1 MSDGKRMAIAIG
13 LSAVILFLYMFYQSR
28 FIRPN
33 TDSQNAENN
42 TNIALNR
49 TNDNEENIN
58 ITLNTSSMQ
67 KIDYNETNI
76 LNNKNNEIQ
85 ILENEYVIA
94 KLRNGALYSYELKNY
109 YKQDIPKNATNEIV
123 DMVGQVYNEIYPFT
137 LTFQNLSNSIAVPE
151 NLNYNIIE
159 TNNETI
165 INYIA
170 EAVIEN
176 IPVRIKKSFAFGENP
191 YQLKNSV
198 TIENI
203 GDKNLSM
210 YYSYFLG
217 TGIGPYRTD
226 RNSVREDS
234 TRAQYLI
241 RGNGKSRILLTG
253 DIAKENIISR
263 LFGSRGSK
271 TNAMRYNIYEGEDK
285 WVALNNRYFAIISS
299 PPQPN
304 TTFET
309 MTFSRPATNEYRND
323 FHLANL
329 LTKHNINA
337 GSSITDNYSIYMG
350 PKVRGL
356 FAKYYLEESYESI
369 FQESFLGLNLRPL
382 TYILDIMLNGLYNI
396 TKNYAWA
403 IILFTLLFK
412 IITYPLNHASY
423 KSMRRMQ
430 LVNPKIERIREQYKD
445 NPEKLNAEI
454 MAIYKKEKINP
465 LGGCLPMLLPFPL
478 LIAFFYLM
486 QSMVELRNTPF
497 LWITDLSS
505 PDKLFV
511 FPAGVPIL
519 GGLNFNLFPIL
530 MAITSYL
537 SMKLQPSSS
546 AGTSGSAATQMKMMS
561 TIFPLMMLVLFYNF
575 ASGLALYWTAQNVF
589 GVAQQF
595 ITAKWLNKNE
605 DNNIEEEN
613 KLGKTKKKDK
623 NLKNININK
632 KANNKKRK

>member
-13 LSAVILFLYMFYQSR
+13 LSAIILFIYMFYQSR
-28 FIRPN
+28 FMRPTN
-33 TDSQNAENN
+33 SQNADTNN
-42 TNIALNR
+42 TLTLNE
-49 TNDNEENIN
+49 TNNNENEENIN

-67 KIDYNETNI
+67 KIDYSDTND
-76 LNNKNNEIQ
+76 LNNEIQ
-85 ILENEYVIA
+85 ILENEYVVA

-109 YKQDIPKNATNEIV
+109 YKQDTPKNATNEIV
-123 DMVGQVYNEIYPFT
+123 DMVGQVYNGIYPFT

-165 INYIA
+165 NYIA
-170 EAVIEN
+170 DAVIEN
-176 IPVRIKKSFAFGENP
+176 VPIRIKKSFAFGEDP

-253 DIAKENIISR
+253 DITKENIISR
-263 LFGSRGSK
+263 IFGSRGSK

-299 PPQPN
+299 PPQSN
-304 TTFET
+304 ATFET

-329 LTKHNINA
+329 LSKHNIKS
-337 GSSITDNYSIYMG
+337 GDSITDNYSIYMG

-511 FPAGVPIL
+511 FPAGIPIL

-546 AGTSGSAATQMKMMS
+546 AGASGSAATQMKMMS

-595 ITAKWLNKNE
+595 ITAKLLNKNE

-613 KLGKTKKKDK
+613 KSGKTKNKQRI
-623 NLKNININK
+623 LKNNRN
-632 KANNKKRK
+632 ANNKKRK

>member
-13 LSAVILFLYMFYQSR
+13 LSAIILFIYMFYQSR
-28 FIRPN
+28 SIRQ
-33 TDSQNAENN
+33 TSQNISAN
-42 TNIALNR
+42 TNIALNQ
-49 TNDNEENIN
+49 TNDNEKNIN

-67 KIDYNETNI
+67 KIDYNETAE
-76 LNNKNNEIQ
+76 LNNEIQ

-123 DMVGQVYNEIYPFT
+123 DMVGQIYNEIYPFT

-151 NLNYNIIE
+151 NLNYNAIE
-159 TNNETI
+159 TNNET

-203 GDKNLSM
+203 GDKNLSI

-226 RNSVREDS
+226 KNSVREDA
-234 TRAQYLI
+234 TKAQYLI
-241 RGNGKSRILLTG
+241 KGNGKSKILLTG
-253 DIAKENIISR
+253 DIVKENIISR

-285 WVALNNRYFAIISS
+285 WVALNNRYFAVISS
-299 PPQPN
+299 PPQSN

-309 MTFSRPATNEYRND
+309 MTFSRPTTNEYRND

-412 IITYPLNHASY
+412 IVTYPLNHASY

-511 FPAGVPIL
+511 FPVGVPIL

-530 MAITSYL
+530 MEITSYL
-537 SMKLQPSSS
+537 SMKIQPSSS

-595 ITAKWLNKNE
+595 ITAKLLNKNK
-605 DNNIEEEN
+605 DNIEEES
-613 KLGKTKKKDK
+613 KSGKIKKKDK
-623 NLKNININK
+623 NLKNINK
-632 KANNKKRK
+632 KANN

>member
-13 LSAVILFLYMFYQSR
+13 LSAIILFIYMFYQSR
-28 FIRPN
+28 SIRQ
-33 TDSQNAENN
+33 TSQNISAN
-42 TNIALNR
+42 TNIALNQ
-49 TNDNEENIN
+49 TNDNEKNIN

-67 KIDYNETNI
+67 KIDYNETTE
-76 LNNKNNEIQ
+76 LNNEIQ

-151 NLNYNIIE
+151 NLNYNAIE
-159 TNNETI
+159 TNNET

-176 IPVRIKKSFAFGENP
+176 IPVRIKKSFAFDENP

-203 GDKNLSM
+203 GDKNLSI

-226 RNSVREDS
+226 KNSVREDA
-234 TRAQYLI
+234 TKAQYLI
-241 RGNGKSRILLTG
+241 KGNGKSKILLTG
-253 DIAKENIISR
+253 DIVKENIISR
-263 LFGSRGSK
+263 LFDSRGFK

-285 WVALNNRYFAIISS
+285 WVALNNRYFAVISS
-299 PPQPN
+299 PPQSN

-309 MTFSRPATNEYRND
+309 MTFSRPTTNEYRND

-412 IITYPLNHASY
+412 IVTYPLNHASY

-511 FPAGVPIL
+511 FPVGVPIL

-537 SMKLQPSSS
+537 SMKIQPSSS
-546 AGTSGSAATQMKMMS
+546 AGTSGSAATQMKMMT
-561 TIFPLMMLVLFYNF
+561 TIFPLMMLLLFYNF
-575 ASGLALYWTAQNVF
+575 ASGLALYWTAQNIF
-589 GVAQQF
+589 AVAQQF
-595 ITAKWLNKNE
+595 ITAKLLNKNE
-605 DNNIEEEN
+605 NNIIEGEKE
-613 KLGKTKKKDK
+613 KKSSKTK
-623 NLKNININK
+623 NK
-632 KANNKKRK
+632 KKIKK

>member
-13 LSAVILFLYMFYQSR
+13 LSAIILFIYMFYQSR
-28 FIRPN
+28 FMRPTN
-33 TDSQNAENN
+33 SQNADTNN
-42 TNIALNR
+42 TLTLNE
-49 TNDNEENIN
+49 TNNNENEENIN

-67 KIDYNETNI
+67 KIDYSDTND
-76 LNNKNNEIQ
+76 LNNEIQ
-85 ILENEYVIA
+85 ILENEYVVA

-109 YKQDIPKNATNEIV
+109 YKQDTPKNATNEIV
-123 DMVGQVYNEIYPFT
+123 DMVGQVYNGIYPFT

-151 NLNYNIIE
+151 NLNYNTIE

-165 INYIA
+165 NYIA
-170 EAVIEN
+170 DAVIEN
-176 IPVRIKKSFAFGENP
+176 VPIRIKKSFAFGEDP

-253 DIAKENIISR
+253 DITKENIISR
-263 LFGSRGSK
+263 IFGSRGSK

-299 PPQPN
+299 PPQSN
-304 TTFET
+304 ATFET

-329 LTKHNINA
+329 LSKHNINA

-511 FPAGVPIL
+511 FPAGIPIL

-595 ITAKWLNKNE
+595 ITAKLLNKNE
-605 DNNIEEEN
+605 DNNIIEEEN
-613 KLGKTKKKDK
+613 KSGKAKNKQR
-623 NLKNININK
+623 NLKNNRN
-632 KANNKKRK
+632 ANNKKRK

>member
-13 LSAVILFLYMFYQSR
+13 LSAIILFIYMFYQSR
-28 FIRPN
+28 FMRPTN
-33 TDSQNAENN
+33 SQNADTNN
-42 TNIALNR
+42 TLTLNE
-49 TNDNEENIN
+49 TNNNENEENIN

-67 KIDYNETNI
+67 KIDYSDTND
-76 LNNKNNEIQ
+76 LNNEIQ

-109 YKQDIPKNATNEIV
+109 YKQDTPKNATNEIV
-123 DMVGQVYNEIYPFT
+123 DMVGQVYNGIYPFT
-137 LTFQNLSNSIAVPE
+137 LTFQNLSNSIAAPE

-165 INYIA
+165 NYIA
-170 EAVIEN
+170 DAVIEN
-176 IPVRIKKSFAFGENP
+176 IPIRIKKSFAFGEDP

-253 DIAKENIISR
+253 DITKENIISR
-263 LFGSRGSK
+263 IFGSRGSK

-299 PPQPN
+299 PPQSN
-304 TTFET
+304 ATFET

-329 LTKHNINA
+329 LSKHNINA

-511 FPAGVPIL
+511 FPAGIPIL

-546 AGTSGSAATQMKMMS
+546 AGASGSAATQMKMMS

-595 ITAKWLNKNE
+595 ITAKLLNKNE
-605 DNNIEEEN
+605 DNNIIEEEN
-613 KLGKTKKKDK
+613 KSGKAKNKQR
-623 NLKNININK
+623 NLKNNRN
-632 KANNKKRK
+632 ANNKKRK

>member
-13 LSAVILFLYMFYQSR
+13 LSAIILFIYMFYQSR
-28 FIRPN
+28 SIRQ
-33 TDSQNAENN
+33 TSQNISAN
-42 TNIALNR
+42 TNIALNQ
-49 TNDNEENIN
+49 TNDNEKNIN

-67 KIDYNETNI
+67 KIDYNETTE
-76 LNNKNNEIQ
+76 LNNEIQ

-151 NLNYNIIE
+151 NLNYNAIE
-159 TNNETI
+159 TNNET

-176 IPVRIKKSFAFGENP
+176 IPVRIKKSFAFDENP

-203 GDKNLSM
+203 GDKNLSI

-226 RNSVREDS
+226 KNSVREDA
-234 TRAQYLI
+234 TKAQYLI
-241 RGNGKSRILLTG
+241 KGNGKSKILLTG
-253 DIAKENIISR
+253 DIVKENIISR
-263 LFGSRGSK
+263 LFGSRGFK

-285 WVALNNRYFAIISS
+285 WVALNNRYFAVISS
-299 PPQPN
+299 PPQSN

-309 MTFSRPATNEYRND
+309 MTFSRPTTNEYRND

-350 PKVRGL
+350 PKVRCL

-412 IITYPLNHASY
+412 IVTYPLNHASY

-511 FPAGVPIL
+511 FPVGVPIL

-537 SMKLQPSSS
+537 SMKIQPSSS

-561 TIFPLMMLVLFYNF
+561 TIFPLMMLLLFYNF
-575 ASGLALYWTAQNVF
+575 ASGLALYWTAQNIF
-589 GVAQQF
+589 AVAQQF
-595 ITAKWLNKNE
+595 ITAKLLNKNE
-605 DNNIEEEN
+605 NNIIEGEKE
-613 KLGKTKKKDK
+613 KKSSKTK
-623 NLKNININK
+623 NK
-632 KANNKKRK
+632 KKIKK

>member
-13 LSAVILFLYMFYQSR
+13 LSAIILFIYMFYQSR
-28 FIRPN
+28 FMRPTN
-33 TDSQNAENN
+33 SQNADTNN
-42 TNIALNR
+42 ASTLNETNN
-49 TNDNEENIN
+49 NENEENIN

-67 KIDYNETNI
+67 KIDYSDTND
-76 LNNKNNEIQ
+76 LNNEIQ
-85 ILENEYVIA
+85 ILENEYVVA

-109 YKQDIPKNATNEIV
+109 YKQDTPKNATNEIV
-123 DMVGQVYNEIYPFT
+123 DMVGQVYNGIYPFT

-165 INYIA
+165 NYIA
-170 EAVIEN
+170 DAVIEN
-176 IPVRIKKSFAFGENP
+176 VPVRIKKSFAFGEDP

-253 DIAKENIISR
+253 DITKENIISR
-263 LFGSRGSK
+263 IFGSRGSK

-299 PPQPN
+299 PPQSN
-304 TTFET
+304 ATFET

-329 LTKHNINA
+329 LSKHNIKS
-337 GSSITDNYSIYMG
+337 GDSITDNYSIYMG

-511 FPAGVPIL
+511 FPSGIPIL

-546 AGTSGSAATQMKMMS
+546 AGTSGSAAIQMKMMS

-595 ITAKWLNKNE
+595 ITAKLLNKNE

-613 KLGKTKKKDK
+613 KSGKTKNKQRI
-623 NLKNININK
+623 LKNNRN
-632 KANNKKRK
+632 ANNKKRK

>member
-13 LSAVILFLYMFYQSR
+13 LSAIILFIYMFYQSR
-28 FIRPN
+28 FMRPTN
-33 TDSQNAENN
+33 SQNADTNN
-42 TNIALNR
+42 TLTLNE
-49 TNDNEENIN
+49 TNNNENEENIN

-67 KIDYNETNI
+67 KIDYSDTND
-76 LNNKNNEIQ
+76 LNNEIQ
-85 ILENEYVIA
+85 ILENEYVVA
-94 KLRNGALYSYELKNY
+94 KLRNGSLYSYELKNY
-109 YKQDIPKNATNEIV
+109 YKQDTPKNATNEIV
-123 DMVGQVYNEIYPFT
+123 DMVGQVYNGIYPFT

-151 NLNYNIIE
+151 NLNYNTIE

-165 INYIA
+165 NYIA
-170 EAVIEN
+170 DAVIEN
-176 IPVRIKKSFAFGENP
+176 VPIRIKKSFAFGEDP

-253 DIAKENIISR
+253 DITKENIISR
-263 LFGSRGSK
+263 IFGSRGSK

-299 PPQPN
+299 PPQSN
-304 TTFET
+304 ATFET

-329 LTKHNINA
+329 LSKHNINA

-511 FPAGVPIL
+511 FPAGIPIL

-595 ITAKWLNKNE
+595 ITAKLLNKNE

-613 KLGKTKKKDK
+613 KSGKTKNKQRI
-623 NLKNININK
+623 LKNNRN
-632 KANNKKRK
+632 ANNKKRK

>member
-94 KLRNGALYSYELKNY
+94 KLRNGVLYSYELKNY

-159 TNNETI
+159 TNNET

-299 PPQPN
+299 PPQSEA
-304 TTFET
+304 TFET

-511 FPAGVPIL
+511 FPSGVPIL

-613 KLGKTKKKDK
+613 KSGKTKKKDK

>member
-13 LSAVILFLYMFYQSR
+13 LSAIILFIYMFYQSR
-28 FIRPN
+28 FMRPTN
-33 TDSQNAENN
+33 SQNADTNN
-42 TNIALNR
+42 ALTLNETNN
-49 TNDNEENIN
+49 NENEENIN

-67 KIDYNETNI
+67 KIDYSDTND
-76 LNNKNNEIQ
+76 LNNEIQ
-85 ILENEYVIA
+85 ILENEYVVA

-109 YKQDIPKNATNEIV
+109 YKQDTPKNATNEIV
-123 DMVGQVYNEIYPFT
+123 DMVGQVYNGIYPFT

-165 INYIA
+165 NYIA
-170 EAVIEN
+170 DAVIEN
-176 IPVRIKKSFAFGENP
+176 VPIRIKKSFAFGEDP

-253 DIAKENIISR
+253 DITKENIISR
-263 LFGSRGSK
+263 IFGSRGSK

-299 PPQPN
+299 PPQSN
-304 TTFET
+304 ATFET

-329 LTKHNINA
+329 LSKHNINA

-511 FPAGVPIL
+511 FPAGIPIL

-595 ITAKWLNKNE
+595 ITAKLLNKNE
-605 DNNIEEEN
+605 DNNIIEEEN
-613 KLGKTKKKDK
+613 KSGKAKNKQR
-623 NLKNININK
+623 NLKNNRN
-632 KANNKKRK
+632 ANNKKRK

>member
-13 LSAVILFLYMFYQSR
+13 LSAIILFIYMFYQSR
-28 FIRPN
+28 SIRQ
-33 TDSQNAENN
+33 TSQNISAN
-42 TNIALNR
+42 TNIALNQ
-49 TNDNEENIN
+49 TNDNEKNIN

-67 KIDYNETNI
+67 KIDYNETAE
-76 LNNKNNEIQ
+76 LNNEIQ

-123 DMVGQVYNEIYPFT
+123 DMVGQIYNEIYPFT

-151 NLNYNIIE
+151 NLNYNAIE
-159 TNNETI
+159 TNNET

-203 GDKNLSM
+203 GDKNLSI

-226 RNSVREDS
+226 KNSVREDA
-234 TRAQYLI
+234 TKAQYLI
-241 RGNGKSRILLTG
+241 KGNGKSKILLTG
-253 DIAKENIISR
+253 DIVKENIISR

-285 WVALNNRYFAIISS
+285 WVALNNRYFAVISS
-299 PPQPN
+299 PPQSN

-309 MTFSRPATNEYRND
+309 MTFSRPTTNEYRND

-382 TYILDIMLNGLYNI
+382 TYILDIMLNRLYNI

-412 IITYPLNHASY
+412 IVTYPLNHASY

-511 FPAGVPIL
+511 FPVGVPIL

-537 SMKLQPSSS
+537 SMKIQPSSS

-595 ITAKWLNKNE
+595 ITAKLLNKNK
-605 DNNIEEEN
+605 DNIEEES
-613 KLGKTKKKDK
+613 KSGKIKKKDK
-623 NLKNININK
+623 NLKNINK
-632 KANNKKRK
+632 KANN

>member
-28 FIRPN
+28 FMIPA
-33 TDSQNAENN
+33 TENVDN
-42 TNIALNR
+42 DTNIALNQ
-49 TNDNEENIN
+49 TNGSKENIEEN
-58 ITLNTSSMQ
+58 ITLNTSGMQ
-67 KIDYNETNI
+67 KIDYNATND
-76 LNNKNNEIQ
+76 LSSEIQ

-94 KLRNGALYSYELKNY
+94 KLKNGALYSYELKNY
-109 YKQDIPKNATNEIV
+109 YKQDIPKDITNEIV
-123 DMVGQVYNEIYPFT
+123 DMVGQVYNDIYPFT
-137 LTFQNLSNSIAVPE
+137 LTFQNLSNSIAVSE

-159 TNNETI
+159 SDRETI
-165 INYIA
+165 NFIA
-170 EAVIEN
+170 EATIEN
-176 IPVRIKKSFAFGENP
+176 VPIRIKKSFAFGEDP

-203 GDKNLSM
+203 GDRNLSM

-253 DIAKENIISR
+253 DIVKENILSR
-263 LFGSRGSK
+263 LFGSRGAK
-271 TNAMRYNIYEGEDK
+271 TNSMKYNIYEGEDK

-299 PPQPN
+299 PPQSN
-304 TTFET
+304 TVFET

-329 LTKHNINA
+329 VSKHNINA

-350 PKVRGL
+350 PKMRGL

-382 TYILDIMLNGLYNI
+382 TYILDVMLNGLYNI

-511 FPAGVPIL
+511 FPVGVPIL

-537 SMKLQPSSS
+537 SMKIQPSSS
-546 AGTSGSAATQMKMMS
+546 AGTSGSAAVQMKMMT
-561 TIFPLMMLVLFYNF
+561 TIFPLMMLLLFYNF

-595 ITAKWLNKNE
+595 ITARLLNKNE
-605 DNNIEEEN
+605 NNNVVIEEEKKSGKMKKIQKNMSKKNTN
-613 KLGKTKKKDK
+613 KQ
-623 NLKNININK
+623 
-632 KANNKKRK
+632 KRK

>member
-94 KLRNGALYSYELKNY
+94 KLRNGVLYSYELKNY

-159 TNNETI
+159 TDNET

-304 TTFET
+304 AVFET

-613 KLGKTKKKDK
+613 KSGKTKKKDK

>member
-13 LSAVILFLYMFYQSR
+13 LSAIILFIYMFYQSR
-28 FIRPN
+28 FMRPTN
-33 TDSQNAENN
+33 SQNADTNN
-42 TNIALNR
+42 ALTLNETNN
-49 TNDNEENIN
+49 NENEENIN

-67 KIDYNETNI
+67 KIDYSDTND
-76 LNNKNNEIQ
+76 LNNEIQ
-85 ILENEYVIA
+85 ILENEYVVA

-109 YKQDIPKNATNEIV
+109 YKQDTPKNATNEIV
-123 DMVGQVYNEIYPFT
+123 DMVGQVYNGIYPFT

-151 NLNYNIIE
+151 NLNYNTIE

-165 INYIA
+165 NYIA
-170 EAVIEN
+170 DAVIEN
-176 IPVRIKKSFAFGENP
+176 VPIRIKKSFAFGEDP

-253 DIAKENIISR
+253 DITKENIISR
-263 LFGSRGSK
+263 IFGSRGSK

-299 PPQPN
+299 PPQSN
-304 TTFET
+304 ATFET

-329 LTKHNINA
+329 LSKHNINA

-511 FPAGVPIL
+511 FPAGIPIL

-595 ITAKWLNKNE
+595 ITAKLLNKNE
-605 DNNIEEEN
+605 DNNIIEEEN
-613 KLGKTKKKDK
+613 KSGKAKNKQR
-623 NLKNININK
+623 NLKNNRN
-632 KANNKKRK
+632 ANNKKRK

>member
-13 LSAVILFLYMFYQSR
+13 LSAIILFIYMFYQSR
-28 FIRPN
+28 FMRPTN
-33 TDSQNAENN
+33 SQNADTNN
-42 TNIALNR
+42 TLTLNE
-49 TNDNEENIN
+49 TNNNENEENIN

-67 KIDYNETNI
+67 KIDYSDTND
-76 LNNKNNEIQ
+76 LNNEIQ
-85 ILENEYVIA
+85 ILENEYVVA

-109 YKQDIPKNATNEIV
+109 YKQDTPKNATNEIV
-123 DMVGQVYNEIYPFT
+123 DMVGQVYNGIYPFT

-151 NLNYNIIE
+151 NLNYNTIE

-165 INYIA
+165 NYIA
-170 EAVIEN
+170 DAVIEN
-176 IPVRIKKSFAFGENP
+176 VPIRIKKSFAFGEDP

-253 DIAKENIISR
+253 DITKENIISR
-263 LFGSRGSK
+263 IFGSRGSK

-299 PPQPN
+299 PPQSN
-304 TTFET
+304 ATFET

-329 LTKHNINA
+329 LSKHNIKS
-337 GSSITDNYSIYMG
+337 GDSITDNYSIYMG

-511 FPAGVPIL
+511 FPSGIPIL

-546 AGTSGSAATQMKMMS
+546 AGASGSAATQMKMMS

-595 ITAKWLNKNE
+595 ITAKLLNKNE

-613 KLGKTKKKDK
+613 KSGKTKNKQK
-623 NLKNININK
+623 NLKNNRN
-632 KANNKKRK
+632 ANNKKRK

>member
-13 LSAVILFLYMFYQSR
+13 LSAIILFIYMFYQSR
-28 FIRPN
+28 SIRQ
-33 TDSQNAENN
+33 TSQNISAN
-42 TNIALNR
+42 TNIALNQ
-49 TNDNEENIN
+49 TNDNEKNIN

-67 KIDYNETNI
+67 KIDYNETTE
-76 LNNKNNEIQ
+76 LNNEIQ

-151 NLNYNIIE
+151 NLNYNAIE
-159 TNNETI
+159 TNNET

-176 IPVRIKKSFAFGENP
+176 IPVRIKKSFAFDENP

-203 GDKNLSM
+203 GDKNLSI

-226 RNSVREDS
+226 KNSVREDA
-234 TRAQYLI
+234 TKAQYLI
-241 RGNGKSRILLTG
+241 KGNGKSKILLTG
-253 DIAKENIISR
+253 DIVKENIISR
-263 LFGSRGSK
+263 LFGSRGFK

-285 WVALNNRYFAIISS
+285 WVALNNRYFAVISS
-299 PPQPN
+299 PPQSN

-309 MTFSRPATNEYRND
+309 MTFSRPTTNEYRND

-412 IITYPLNHASY
+412 IVTYPLNHASY

-511 FPAGVPIL
+511 FPVGVPIL

-537 SMKLQPSSS
+537 SMKIQPSSS
-546 AGTSGSAATQMKMMS
+546 AGTSGSAATQMKMMT
-561 TIFPLMMLVLFYNF
+561 TIFPLMMLLLFYNF
-575 ASGLALYWTAQNVF
+575 ASGLALYWTAQNIF
-589 GVAQQF
+589 AVAQQF
-595 ITAKWLNKNE
+595 ITAKLLNKNE
-605 DNNIEEEN
+605 NNIIEGEKE
-613 KLGKTKKKDK
+613 KKSSKTK
-623 NLKNININK
+623 NK
-632 KANNKKRK
+632 KKIKK

>member
-13 LSAVILFLYMFYQSR
+13 LSAIILFIYMFYQSR
-28 FIRPN
+28 FMRPTN
-33 TDSQNAENN
+33 SQNADTNN
-42 TNIALNR
+42 ALTLNETNN
-49 TNDNEENIN
+49 NENEENIN

-67 KIDYNETNI
+67 KIDYSDTND
-76 LNNKNNEIQ
+76 LNNEIQ
-85 ILENEYVIA
+85 ILENEYVVA

-109 YKQDIPKNATNEIV
+109 YKQDTPKNATNEIV
-123 DMVGQVYNEIYPFT
+123 DMVGQVYNGIYPFT

-165 INYIA
+165 NYIA
-170 EAVIEN
+170 DAVIEN
-176 IPVRIKKSFAFGENP
+176 VPIRIKKSFAFGEDP

-253 DIAKENIISR
+253 DITKENIISR
-263 LFGSRGSK
+263 IFGSRGSK

-299 PPQPN
+299 PPQSN
-304 TTFET
+304 ATFET

-329 LTKHNINA
+329 LSKHNIKS
-337 GSSITDNYSIYMG
+337 GDSITDNYSIYMG

-511 FPAGVPIL
+511 FPAGIPIL

-595 ITAKWLNKNE
+595 ITAKLLNKNE
-605 DNNIEEEN
+605 DNNIIEEEN
-613 KLGKTKKKDK
+613 KSGKAKNKQR
-623 NLKNININK
+623 NLKNNRN
-632 KANNKKRK
+632 ANNKKRK

>member
-13 LSAVILFLYMFYQSR
+13 LSAIILFIYMFYQSR
-28 FIRPN
+28 FMRPTN
-33 TDSQNAENN
+33 SQNADTNN
-42 TNIALNR
+42 ASTLNETNN
-49 TNDNEENIN
+49 NENEENIN

-67 KIDYNETNI
+67 KIDYSDTND
-76 LNNKNNEIQ
+76 LNNEIQ
-85 ILENEYVIA
+85 ILENEYVVA

-109 YKQDIPKNATNEIV
+109 YKQDTPKNATNEIV
-123 DMVGQVYNEIYPFT
+123 DMVGQVYNGIYPFT

-165 INYIA
+165 NYIA
-170 EAVIEN
+170 DAVIEN
-176 IPVRIKKSFAFGENP
+176 VPVRIKKSFAFGEDP

-253 DIAKENIISR
+253 DITKENIISR
-263 LFGSRGSK
+263 IFGSRGSK

-299 PPQPN
+299 PPQSN
-304 TTFET
+304 ATFET

-329 LTKHNINA
+329 LSKHNINA

-511 FPAGVPIL
+511 FPAGIPIL

-595 ITAKWLNKNE
+595 ITAKLLNKNE
-605 DNNIEEEN
+605 DNNIIEEEN
-613 KLGKTKKKDK
+613 KSGKAKNKQR
-623 NLKNININK
+623 NLKNNRN
-632 KANNKKRK
+632 ANNKKRK

>member
-1 MSDGKRMAIAIG
+1 MNNGKRMAVAIG
-13 LSAVILFLYMFYQSR
+13 LSAIILFLYMFYQSR
-28 FIRPN
+28 FIKPVSNSNYQN
-33 TDSQNAENN
+33 TNANLTETNAQENVNN
-42 TNIALNR
+42 TLL
-49 TNDNEENIN
+49 D
-58 ITLNTSSMQ
+58 TSAIQ
-67 KIDYNETNI
+67 KIDYTEFDSES
-76 LNNKNNEIQ
+76 EIQ
-85 ILENEYVIA
+85 ILENEYVVA
-94 KLRNGALYSYELKNY
+94 KLTNGILYSYRLKNY
-109 YKQDIPKNATNEIV
+109 YKQDTPKNASNEIV
-123 DMVGQVYNEIYPFT
+123 DMVGQVYNDIYPFT
-137 LTFQNLSNSIAVPE
+137 LTFQNLSNSIAVPD
-151 NLNYNIIE
+151 NLEYSLE
-159 TNNETI
+159 SADNET

-176 IPVRIKKSFAFGENP
+176 IPVKIKKSFAFGDTP
-191 YQLKNSV
+191 YQLKNTV

-203 GDKNLSM
+203 GNENLSM

-226 RNSVREDS
+226 KNSVREDA

-241 RGNGKSRILLTG
+241 RGNGKSKILLTG
-253 DIAKENIISR
+253 DIVKDNIFSR
-263 LFGSRGSK
+263 LFGSGGSK
-271 TNAMRYNIYEGEDK
+271 TNSMRYNIYEGEDK
-285 WVALNNRYFAIISS
+285 WVALNNRYFAIISN
-299 PPQPN
+299 PPQSE

-329 LTKHNINA
+329 VSKHTINA
-337 GSSITDNYSIYMG
+337 GSSVTDNYSIYMG

-356 FAKYYLEESYESI
+356 FAQYYLEESYESI

-412 IITYPLNHASY
+412 IATYPLNHASY

-511 FPAGVPIL
+511 FPAGIPIL
-519 GGLNFNLFPIL
+519 GGFNFNFFPIL
-530 MAITSYL
+530 MAVTSYL
-537 SMKLQPSSS
+537 SMKIQPSSS
-546 AGTSGSAATQMKMMS
+546 AGTSGAAAAQMKMMT
-561 TIFPLMMLVLFYNF
+561 TIFPLLMLFMFYNF
-575 ASGLALYWTAQNVF
+575 ASGLALYWTAQNIF
-589 GVAQQF
+589 GVIQQF
-595 ITAKWLNKNE
+595 ITARLLNKSE
-605 DNNIEEEN
+605 NNIAAEEEN
-613 KLGKTKKKDK
+613 KIKKTKKK
-623 NLKNININK
+623 
-632 KANNKKRK
+632 KRK

>member
-1 MSDGKRMAIAIG
+1 MDNGKRMAIAIG
-13 LSAVILFLYMFYQSR
+13 LSAIILFLYMFYQSKT
-28 FIRPN
+28 IK
-33 TDSQNAENN
+33 TVSTSQNIN
-42 TNIALNR
+42 TNIALNQ

-58 ITLNTSSMQ
+58 IALNTSSMQ
-67 KIDYNETNI
+67 KIDYTNSLTSELNE
-76 LNNKNNEIQ
+76 Q
-85 ILENEYVIA
+85 IKTLENEYVIA
-94 KLRNGALYSYELKNY
+94 KFKNGALFSYELKNY
-109 YKQDIPKNATNEIV
+109 YKQDIPKEATNEIV
-123 DMVGQVYNEIYPFT
+123 DMVGQVYQNIYPFT
-137 LTFQNLSNSIAVPE
+137 LTFQNLSNSIAAQE

-165 INYIA
+165 NYIA

-176 IPVRIKKSFAFGENP
+176 VPVRIKKSFAFGEDP
-191 YQLKNSV
+191 YQLKNTV
-198 TIENI
+198 IIENT
-203 GDKNLSM
+203 GDKDLSI

-226 RNSVREDS
+226 KNSVREDA
-234 TRAQYLI
+234 TKAQYLI
-241 RGNGKSRILLTG
+241 KGNGKSKILLTG
-253 DIAKENIISR
+253 DIVKENIISR

-271 TNAMRYNIYEGEDK
+271 TNSMRYNIYEGEDK
-285 WVALNNRYFAIISS
+285 WVALNNRYFAVISS
-299 PPQPN
+299 PPQSN

-309 MTFSRPATNEYRND
+309 MTFSRPTTNEYRND

-412 IITYPLNHASY
+412 IVTYPLNHASY

-511 FPAGVPIL
+511 FPVGVPIL

-537 SMKLQPSSS
+537 SMKIQPSSS

-595 ITAKWLNKNE
+595 ITAKLLNKNK
-605 DNNIEEEN
+605 DNIEEES
-613 KLGKTKKKDK
+613 KSGKIKKKDK
-623 NLKNININK
+623 NLKNINK
-632 KANNKKRK
+632 KANN

>member
-13 LSAVILFLYMFYQSR
+13 LSAIILFIYMFYQSR
-28 FIRPN
+28 SIRQ
-33 TDSQNAENN
+33 TSQNISAN
-42 TNIALNR
+42 TNIALNQ
-49 TNDNEENIN
+49 TNDNEKNIN

-67 KIDYNETNI
+67 KIDYNETTE
-76 LNNKNNEIQ
+76 LNNEIQ

-151 NLNYNIIE
+151 NLNYNAIE
-159 TNNETI
+159 TNNET

-176 IPVRIKKSFAFGENP
+176 IPVRIKKSFAFDENP

-203 GDKNLSM
+203 GDKNLSI

-226 RNSVREDS
+226 KNSVREDA
-234 TRAQYLI
+234 TKAQYLI
-241 RGNGKSRILLTG
+241 KGNGKSKILLTG
-253 DIAKENIISR
+253 DIVKENIISR

-285 WVALNNRYFAIISS
+285 WVALNNRYFAVISS
-299 PPQPN
+299 PPQSN

-309 MTFSRPATNEYRND
+309 MTFSRPTTNEYRND

-412 IITYPLNHASY
+412 IVTYPLNHASY

-511 FPAGVPIL
+511 FPVGVPIL

-537 SMKLQPSSS
+537 SMKIQPSSS
-546 AGTSGSAATQMKMMS
+546 AGTSGSAATQMKMMT
-561 TIFPLMMLVLFYNF
+561 TIFPLMMLLLFYNF
-575 ASGLALYWTAQNVF
+575 ASGLALYWTAQNIF
-589 GVAQQF
+589 AVAQQF
-595 ITAKWLNKNE
+595 ITAKLLNKNE
-605 DNNIEEEN
+605 NNIIEGEKE
-613 KLGKTKKKDK
+613 KKSSKTK
-623 NLKNININK
+623 NK
-632 KANNKKRK
+632 KKIKK

>member
-13 LSAVILFLYMFYQSR
+13 LSAIILFIYMFYQSR
-28 FIRPN
+28 FMRPTN
-33 TDSQNAENN
+33 SQNADTNN
-42 TNIALNR
+42 ALTLNETNN
-49 TNDNEENIN
+49 NENEENIN

-67 KIDYNETNI
+67 KIDYSDTND
-76 LNNKNNEIQ
+76 LNNEIQ
-85 ILENEYVIA
+85 ILENEYVVA

-109 YKQDIPKNATNEIV
+109 YKQDTPKNATNEIV
-123 DMVGQVYNEIYPFT
+123 DMVGQVYNGIYPFT

-151 NLNYNIIE
+151 NLNYNTIE

-165 INYIA
+165 NYIA
-170 EAVIEN
+170 DAVIEN
-176 IPVRIKKSFAFGENP
+176 VPIRIKKSFAFGEDP

-253 DIAKENIISR
+253 DITKENIISR
-263 LFGSRGSK
+263 IFGSRGSK

-299 PPQPN
+299 PPQSN
-304 TTFET
+304 ATFET

-329 LTKHNINA
+329 LSKHNINA

-511 FPAGVPIL
+511 FPSGIPIL

-595 ITAKWLNKNE
+595 ITAKLLNKNE
-605 DNNIEEEN
+605 DNNIIEEEN
-613 KLGKTKKKDK
+613 KSGKAKNKQR
-623 NLKNININK
+623 NLKNNRN
-632 KANNKKRK
+632 ANNKKRK

>member
-13 LSAVILFLYMFYQSR
+13 LSAIILFIYMFYQSR
-28 FIRPN
+28 SIRQ
-33 TDSQNAENN
+33 TSQNISAN
-42 TNIALNR
+42 TNIALNQ
-49 TNDNEENIN
+49 TNDNEKNIN

-67 KIDYNETNI
+67 KIDYNETAE
-76 LNNKNNEIQ
+76 LNNEIQ

-123 DMVGQVYNEIYPFT
+123 DMVGQIYNEIYPFT

-151 NLNYNIIE
+151 NLNYNAIE
-159 TNNETI
+159 TNNET

-203 GDKNLSM
+203 GDKNLSI

-226 RNSVREDS
+226 KNSVREDA
-234 TRAQYLI
+234 TKAQYLI
-241 RGNGKSRILLTG
+241 KGNGKSKILLTG
-253 DIAKENIISR
+253 DIVKENIISR

-285 WVALNNRYFAIISS
+285 WVALNNRYFAVISS
-299 PPQPN
+299 PSQSN

-309 MTFSRPATNEYRND
+309 MTFSRPTTNEYRND

-412 IITYPLNHASY
+412 IVTYPLNHASY

-511 FPAGVPIL
+511 FPSGVPIL
-519 GGLNFNLFPIL
+519 GGLNFNFFPIL

-537 SMKLQPSSS
+537 SMKLQPSSN
-546 AGTSGSAATQMKMMS
+546 AGASGSAATQMKMMT
-561 TIFPLMMLVLFYNF
+561 TIFPLMMLLLFYNF
-575 ASGLALYWTAQNVF
+575 ASGLALYWTAQNIF
-589 GVAQQF
+589 AVAQQF
-595 ITAKWLNKNE
+595 ITAKLLNKNE
-605 DNNIEEEN
+605 NNIIEGEKE
-613 KLGKTKKKDK
+613 KKSSKTK
-623 NLKNININK
+623 NK
-632 KANNKKRK
+632 KKIKK

>member
-165 INYIA
+165 NYIA

-304 TTFET
+304 ATFET

-613 KLGKTKKKDK
+613 KSGKTKKKDK

-632 KANNKKRK
+632 KANDKKRK

>member
-13 LSAVILFLYMFYQSR
+13 LSAIILFIYMFYQSR
-28 FIRPN
+28 FMRPTN
-33 TDSQNAENN
+33 SQNADTNN
-42 TNIALNR
+42 ASTLNETNN
-49 TNDNEENIN
+49 NENEENIN

-67 KIDYNETNI
+67 KIDYSDTND
-76 LNNKNNEIQ
+76 LNNEIQ
-85 ILENEYVIA
+85 ILENEYVVA

-109 YKQDIPKNATNEIV
+109 YKQDTPKNATNEIV
-123 DMVGQVYNEIYPFT
+123 DMVGQVYNGIYPFT

-165 INYIA
+165 NYIA
-170 EAVIEN
+170 DAVIEN
-176 IPVRIKKSFAFGENP
+176 VPVRIKKSFAFGEDP

-253 DIAKENIISR
+253 DITKENIISR
-263 LFGSRGSK
+263 IFGSRGSK

-299 PPQPN
+299 PPQSN
-304 TTFET
+304 ATFET

-329 LTKHNINA
+329 LSKHNIKS
-337 GSSITDNYSIYMG
+337 GDSITDNYSIYMG

-511 FPAGVPIL
+511 FPAGIPIL

-595 ITAKWLNKNE
+595 ITAKLLNKNE

-613 KLGKTKKKDK
+613 KSGKTKNKQRI
-623 NLKNININK
+623 LKNNRN
-632 KANNKKRK
+632 ANNKKRK